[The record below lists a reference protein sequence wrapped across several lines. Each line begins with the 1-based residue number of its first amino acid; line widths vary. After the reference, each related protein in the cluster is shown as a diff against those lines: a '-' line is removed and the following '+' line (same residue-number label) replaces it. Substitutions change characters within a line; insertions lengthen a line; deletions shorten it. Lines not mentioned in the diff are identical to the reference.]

1 VRTSCHS
8 QEAAALALA
17 ELEAKLKKDFKVQ
30 IKNFCMQ
37 AAKID
42 WSSLSAE
49 LNLGLKLPADRA
61 IEPMDLWDA
70 DMGKVLKQVFIDA
83 DPTGTAFGPLPQMAT
98 TSRGSIGAFLAASFC
113 ESINSAANQV
123 VTKGST
129 LLSDAEVNML
139 VVLRV
144 NRRFMAYMR
153 EHHPEVPQQQFQ
165 KTVLCLAEIKDDGDS
180 A

>member
-1 VRTSCHS
+1 LV
-8 QEAAALALA
+8 
-17 ELEAKLKKDFKVQ
+17 V
-30 IKNFCMQ
+30 
-37 AAKID
+37 

-83 DPTGTAFGPLPQMAT
+83 DPTGTVFGYLPQMAT
-98 TSRGSIGAFLAASFC
+98 TSRNSIGAFLAASFC
-113 ESINSAANQV
+113 ERINSAANQV

-129 LLSDAEVNML
+129 LLSDAEVKML

-153 EHHPEVPQQQFQ
+153 EHHPEVSQQHFQ
-165 KTVLCLAEIKDDGDS
+165 MTVLSLAENKDDGDS